1 MKIPR
6 EKPYIYLK
14 GGDQGKTIVTW
25 DAHDSIATDATFTSE
40 ADNTI
45 VESITF
51 IVSEKKKDR
60 KNFHKSKF
68 RECLVLQKNSFW
80 KIFSKQ

>member
-14 GGDQGKTIVTW
+14 GDKSGKIILTW
-25 DAHDSIATDATFTSE
+25 DAHDSIATDATFTSQ
-40 ADNTI
+40 AHNTI

-51 IVSEKKKDR
+51 IVSEKT
-60 KNFHKSKF
+60 
-68 RECLVLQKNSFW
+68 
-80 KIFSKQ
+80 

>member
-6 EKPYIYLK
+6 ENPYIYLK
-14 GGDQGKTIVTW
+14 GEEFGKIIVTW
-25 DAHDSIATDATFTSE
+25 DAHDTIATDATFTTE

-51 IVSEKKKDR
+51 IVSE
-60 KNFHKSKF
+60 N
-68 RECLVLQKNSFW
+68 
-80 KIFSKQ
+80 